1 MSKPTPSELIETIR
15 HVSALALEAVE
26 ADTLEE
32 ALQKITDT
40 ARDLIGARYAALGVP
55 NQKGGLRFFTVSGIS
70 PEQIQKI
77 DHLPVGV
84 GLIGEI
90 MQSRTALR
98 LADMSAHPQ
107 AAGFPEGH
115 PPMRTLLGMP
125 IQIGKQLFG
134 TFYLADKLDG
144 SDFDEEDTWL
154 LETLANSAALAIASA
169 RFREQ
174 QQQIALLRERER
186 IAMEL
191 HDTTIQS
198 LYALGLG
205 LDMTKRKQD
214 VSPAAIQASLDH
226 INSMI
231 EDIRGYILEIDEE
244 NSPGKSLRAELQE
257 AVSDIARLPN
267 LAVDVDA
274 SGESSKLSPKVLS
287 GVKSILHECVS
298 NVIRH
303 AEANRVRIL
312 AVEDDDQFFMTVVD
326 DGTGFDVNRLANQQG
341 LGLQNIRRRIR
352 LYGGTLDIESK
363 LNVGTTVSFSIPFDT
378 L

>member
-40 ARDLIGARYAALGVP
+40 ARDLIGAHYAALGVP